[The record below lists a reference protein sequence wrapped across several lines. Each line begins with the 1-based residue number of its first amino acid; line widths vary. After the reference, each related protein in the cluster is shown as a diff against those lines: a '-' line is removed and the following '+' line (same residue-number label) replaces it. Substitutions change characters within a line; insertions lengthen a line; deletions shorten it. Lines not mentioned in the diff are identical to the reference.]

1 MLCWEFVVAQGMTRP
16 IEVLVWRSNFPALT
30 ELIER
35 LETRLSFLATRPL
48 PMDVDITGEV
58 A

>member
-1 MLCWEFVVAQGMTRP
+1 MTRP